1 MGRGKDPKKLAKLLD
16 YALGRNPDEFGLVP
30 DEDGF
35 VKIKELL
42 KALHEEEGWKFV
54 RIASIDEVIYSIA
67 NPPVE
72 INEDR
77 IRAIKREKLDKR
89 GYAAEPPLLLY
100 TCVRRRAYPH
110 ALKKGVNPM
119 GRKHVVLSS
128 DADLALRVGRR
139 HDGDPVLLTVN
150 VDQAH
155 DRGCMFL
162 KASPRLFLCRQVPE
176 SSFRGPALPKEKK
189 TKEGKDGS
197 AREAKKIPQR
207 SETPGS
213 YFPDLTEPQP
223 QKLLTKKQR
232 RRDEVAWKSARKRT
246 SRRKP

>member
-42 KALHEEEGWKFV
+42 KTLHEEEGCKFV
-54 RIASIDEVIYSIA
+54 RKASIDEVLYSIA
-67 NPPVE
+67 TPPVE
-72 INEDR
+72 MKGDR
-77 IRAIKREKLDKR
+77 IRALGREHLKKR
-89 GYAAEPPLLLY
+89 GYAEDPPLLLY

-110 ALKKGVNPM
+110 ALKKGISPM

-128 DADLALRVGRR
+128 DTDLALRMGRR
-139 HDGDPVLLTVN
+139 FDADPVLLTVN

-162 KASPRLFLCRQVPE
+162 KASQRLFLCRHVPE
-176 SSFRGPALPKEKK
+176 GSFHGPALPKEKR
-189 TKEGKDGS
+189 TKEGKEGP
-197 AREAKKIPQR
+197 AKEAPKIPVR

-213 YFPDLTEPQP
+213 YFPDLAEMQS
-223 QKLLTKKQR
+223 QKHLTKKQR

-246 SRRKP
+246 TRRKP

>member
-16 YALGRNPDEFGLVP
+16 YALGRNPDEFGLVL
-30 DEDGF
+30 DGDGF

-42 KALHEEEGWKFV
+42 KALHEEDGWKFV
-54 RIASIDEVIYSIA
+54 RKAGIDEVLYSIA
-67 NPPVE
+67 APPVE
-72 INEDR
+72 VDEDR
-77 IRAIKREKLDKR
+77 IRALKRENLEKR

-100 TCVRRRAYPH
+100 TCVRRRAYPY

-128 DADLALRVGRR
+128 DADLALRMGRR
-139 HDGDPVLLTVN
+139 FDADPVLLTVN

-162 KASPRLFLCRQVPE
+162 KASPRLFLCRHIPE
-176 SSFRGPALPKEKK
+176 GSFRGPALPKEKK
-189 TKEGKDGS
+189 TKEGKDGPVK
-197 AREAKKIPQR
+197 EAPKAPRR

-213 YFPDLTEPQP
+213 YFPDLTEPP
-223 QKLLTKKQR
+223 SPKHLTKKQR
-232 RRDEVAWKSARKRT
+232 RRDEVAWKTQRRRKT
-246 SRRKP
+246 RRKP